1 MACPMLY
8 CIYDQQMAMDSDSS
22 GIRFHLWSQLP
33 SNLVDGLMNAGN
45 LVMIKRAAIGVPAG
59 TIAMC
64 LKRDKKRGTYNEGHE
79 IWTVQ
84 LMHGQ
89 LRGIE
94 RRYLDIDLEVL

>member
-1 MACPMLY
+1 M
-8 CIYDQQMAMDSDSS
+8 YDQQMAMDSDSS
-22 GIRFHLWSQLP
+22 GIRHYFCSQLLFY
-33 SNLVDGLMNAGN
+33 SMDSLMNPGN

-59 TIAMC
+59 SLALC
-64 LKRDKKRGTYNEGHE
+64 LKRDEKRGDYGDSRDE

-89 LRGIE
+89 LRGTE

>member
-1 MACPMLY
+1 
-8 CIYDQQMAMDSDSS
+8 
-22 GIRFHLWSQLP
+22 
-33 SNLVDGLMNAGN
+33 MNEQSTLSAGN

-59 TIAMC
+59 TLALC
-64 LKRDKKRGTYNEGHE
+64 LKRHKKRGEYDEGHE

>member
-1 MACPMLY
+1 M
-8 CIYDQQMAMDSDSS
+8 YDQQMAMDSDSS
-22 GIRFHLWSQLP
+22 GIRLHLWSQLP
-33 SNLVDGLMNAGN
+33 FNLMDGLMSPGN

-59 TIAMC
+59 TLALC
-64 LKRDKKRGTYNEGHE
+64 LKRDEKRGDYGDSRDE

-89 LRGIE
+89 LRGTE

>member
-1 MACPMLY
+1 M
-8 CIYDQQMAMDSDSS
+8 YDQQMAMDSDSS
-22 GIRFHLWSQLP
+22 GIRDHLWHHLP
-33 SNLVDGLMNAGN
+33 SNLMDSLMNAGN

-59 TIAMC
+59 TLALC
-64 LKRDKKRGTYNEGHE
+64 LKRTEKRGDYGDSRHE

>member
-1 MACPMLY
+1 M
-8 CIYDQQMAMDSDSS
+8 YDQQMAMDYDSS
-22 GIRFHLWSQLP
+22 GIRLHLWSQLP

-59 TIAMC
+59 TFAMC
-64 LKRDKKRGTYNEGHE
+64 LMRDKKRGSYNVGHE

>member
-1 MACPMLY
+1 
-8 CIYDQQMAMDSDSS
+8 MDPSLHCVGD
-22 GIRFHLWSQLP
+22 RFYSELL
-33 SNLVDGLMNAGN
+33 SNFMDGLMNAGN

-59 TIAMC
+59 TLALC
-64 LKRDKKRGTYNEGHE
+64 LKRDKKRGDYEEGHE

>member
-1 MACPMLY
+1 
-8 CIYDQQMAMDSDSS
+8 
-22 GIRFHLWSQLP
+22 
-33 SNLVDGLMNAGN
+33 
-45 LVMIKRAAIGVPAG
+45 MIKRAAIGVPAG
-59 TIAMC
+59 TLALC
-64 LKRDKKRGTYNEGHE
+64 LKRDEKRGDYDDSYNE